1 MKMTPFAAYITLKKT
16 VQTDVNGFQVNPAP
30 PLLFLLQKA
39 QEDIQRL
46 EVDNVKWK
54 AAAERSAHEAQ
65 VLLDSLEETNQA
77 VEDLANKNSSLH
89 ERIAKAEEENSNIHA
104 IKTDYEYKFKENK
117 KKYLEELN
125 ELQLQIKDLAK
136 TNKTREKEVHDLNSK
151 LENTRGSLKSCKT
164 EKSQLKINKTK
175 VEIRKLKQKQQKER
189 KETPINT
196 VDFENKDVNANVEI
210 KVLNHAVI
218 SSVSSP
224 FISMVSHFV
233 PNLHQSSQKPDEV
246 VPLEP
251 VETYENEYENIE
263 LEEKEEGFYW
273 SEAAKTH
280 DR

>member
-1 MKMTPFAAYITLKKT
+1 M
-16 VQTDVNGFQVNPAP
+16 
-30 PLLFLLQKA
+30 
-39 QEDIQRL
+39 ESS
-46 EVDNVKWK
+46 
-54 AAAERSAHEAQ
+54 ERSAHEAQ

-104 IKTDYEYKFKENK
+104 VKTDYEYKFKENK

-136 TNKTREKEVHDLNSK
+136 TNKTREKEVHDLNRK

-175 VEIRKLKQKQQKER
+175 LEVEIRKLKQKQQKER

-196 VDFENKDVNANVEI
+196 VDFENKDVNANVQSEAINHDEI
-210 KVLNHAVI
+210 
-218 SSVSSP
+218 SDVSSP
-224 FISMVSHFV
+224 FISMVTHFV
-233 PNLHQSSQKPDEV
+233 RNLPKSSQESNDV

-251 VETYENEYENIE
+251 VESYDNEYANIE
-263 LEEKEEGFYW
+263 LEEKEEGFIGPRLPRLMTDEEFKALMRELFPN
-273 SEAAKTH
+273 SEKYK
-280 DR
+280 